1 MTTIGIYGVS
11 TTSGLAYLADFL
23 LMGVKVYGYARPSQ
37 HGTETVDTL
46 IQQGGIYLQRP
57 SDNMGETSR
66 FLPLAGAEVGHDLDR
81 LIDHS
86 DIIIIAHPSNY
97 QEETARRLK
106 EANLLKAD
114 RIPLVLS
121 PSRTLATPY
130 LWRILGEQYPVIS
143 FQTCPYSC
151 KSDSPGSTYLKRRK
165 KSWIAS
171 VEGHVPEKALAE
183 LTRVFPQ
190 MLTSRIPAT
199 TSLGNIG
206 AVFHPTTYLLNRDA
220 ILAAEARNASFS
232 FYIEGI
238 ARNAKVAKVI
248 EEIDQTRLCI
258 AQALGVSVFG
268 LKDDPREEEWATI
281 MEKVAKSQVSS
292 SDNIQ
297 ELRHLRAM
305 NLQPIHDSIV
315 SAQHWLDYTYGARRI
330 PGEPLADAIGR
341 TPTYQKRSYPQE
353 RYIHEDIP
361 TGLVPLESLAE
372 RLGIPHEP
380 ITRIIDLYQEVT
392 GKDPRKTG
400 RNLEPFETQYLKQ
413 YLLGRLG
420 TQRRYH
426 EKKLRSDNGG
436 KRPSYPG
443 SVQGLAHC
451 PKGGHYS
458 AYPSTWIKSPGNH
471 GADLPGGS

>member
-11 TTSGLAYLADFL
+11 TTSGRAYLADFL
-23 LMGVKVYGYARPSQ
+23 LMGIGVYGYARPSQ
-37 HGTETVDTL
+37 HGTETVDALT
-46 IQQGGIYLQRP
+46 QQGGIYLQRP
-57 SDNMGETSR
+57 RNIGEASR
-66 FLPLAGAEVGHDLDR
+66 FLTLADAEVGHDLDR
-81 LIDHS
+81 LIEQS
-86 DIIIIAHPSNY
+86 DIIIIAHPSHY

-106 EANLLKAD
+106 EANLLKAGG
-114 RIPLVLS
+114 IPLVLS

-130 LWRILGEQYPVIS
+130 LWRILGEQYPVVC

-151 KSDSPGSTYLKRRK
+151 KSDSPGSTYIKRRK

-171 VEGHVPEKALAE
+171 VEGNIHEEALAK
-183 LTRVFPQ
+183 LKSVFPQ

-220 ILAAEARNASFS
+220 ILAAEARNTSFS

-248 EEIDQTRLCI
+248 EEIDQTRLRI
-258 AQALGVSVFG
+258 AHALGLSVFG
-268 LKDDPREEEWATI
+268 LKDDPREEEWAAI
-281 MEKVAKSQVSS
+281 MEKVAQSQVPS

-305 NLQPIHDSIV
+305 YLQPIHDSIV
-315 SAQHWLDYTYGARRI
+315 SAQHWLDYTYGVKRI
-330 PGEPLADAIGR
+330 PGEFLAEAIGR

-372 RLGIPHEP
+372 RVGIPCGAV
-380 ITRIIDLYQEVT
+380 TQIINLYHEVT
-392 GKDPRKTG
+392 GKDARRTG
-400 RNLEPFETQYLKQ
+400 RNLEPFETPYLKQ

-420 TQRRYH
+420 TQQR
-426 EKKLRSDNGG
+426 N
-436 KRPSYPG
+436 
-443 SVQGLAHC
+443 Q
-451 PKGGHYS
+451 
-458 AYPSTWIKSPGNH
+458 
-471 GADLPGGS
+471 

>member
-11 TTSGLAYLADFL
+11 TQSGLAFLADLL
-23 LMGVKVYGYARPSQ
+23 LMGVEVYGYARSSP
-37 HGTETVDTL
+37 HGTEAVDTL
-46 IQQGGIYLQRP
+46 IQQGGIHLQRP
-57 SDNMGETSR
+57 GDNIGETSR
-66 FLPLAGAEVGHDLDR
+66 FLPLASAEVGHDLDR
-81 LIDHS
+81 LIDQS
-86 DIIIIAHPSNY
+86 DIIILAHPSHY

-106 EANLLKAD
+106 EAGLLKAGGV
-114 RIPLVLS
+114 PLALS

-130 LWRILGEQYPVIS
+130 LWRILGEQYPVVC

-151 KSDSPGSTYLKRRK
+151 KSNSPGSTYIKRRK

-183 LTRVFPQ
+183 LKRVFPQ

-220 ILAAEARNASFS
+220 ILAAEARNTAFP

-238 ARNAKVAKVI
+238 VRNVKAAKVI
-248 EEIDQTRLCI
+248 EEIDQTRLRI
-258 AQALGVSVFG
+258 AHALGLSVFG
-268 LKDDPREEEWATI
+268 LKDDPREEEWAAI
-281 MEKVAKSQVSS
+281 MGKVPKSQVSS
-292 SDNIQ
+292 SDIQ
-297 ELRHLRAM
+297 ELRRLRAM
-305 NLQPIHDSIV
+305 YLQPIHNSIV
-315 SAQHWLDYTYGARRI
+315 SAQHWLDYTYGVRRI
-330 PGEPLADAIGR
+330 PGEPLADAIRR

-372 RLGIPHEP
+372 RLGIPHES

-400 RNLEPFETQYLKQ
+400 RNLEPFETEYLKQ

-420 TQRRYH
+420 T
-426 EKKLRSDNGG
+426 
-436 KRPSYPG
+436 
-443 SVQGLAHC
+443 
-451 PKGGHYS
+451 
-458 AYPSTWIKSPGNH
+458 
-471 GADLPGGS
+471 